1 MVNHFTP
8 SVQQPVI
15 AKYVQPYRNGIQ
27 SYNLTRHGIGYVL
40 RGKKY
45 IYDGDIRHQVNR
57 GDIFFLNAGHHYIE
71 DIPENGKP
79 FEQIIFYYTPAQ
91 LARILSQL
99 SLTYQMEIVNN
110 HSCDNCRESSH
121 VIYPASNN
129 IRNFFSTTNQYIKD
143 ELFTHDETAENL
155 KMTELIYLIVSQEDN
170 CIKSKIMANA
180 DSAKE
185 SFEQIVFAH
194 IFAVWWTLSRAGV
207 LLDGESGHFLPF
219 DALNGFVLLPFGNF
233 FLRIRTWWFFVSRPR
248 REWKKLNTTAL
259 LGSILAVLL
268 AVVLVKISAPAAM
281 DKCRDKLLDLMG
293 GQTDFRAAFSAVGRA
308 VSGQGAVG
316 QALNDAY
323 TAVFGPQQTVP
334 EGTAD
339 PAAYSAET
347 TPGDVC
353 LSLIHI

>member
-57 GDIFFLNAGHHYIE
+57 GDVFFLNAGHHYIE

-194 IFAVWWTLSRAGV
+194 IFDDIAINDLARLCNRSLTSFKKEFKKHYFEPPHRWFIKQRLMHARLLLISTNKSVSEIGNECAFPNTSHFIKLFKKTYDYTPAGYRHRHRSDTPDDSQPM
-207 LLDGESGHFLPF
+207 LDS
-219 DALNGFVLLPFGNF
+219 
-233 FLRIRTWWFFVSRPR
+233 T
-248 REWKKLNTTAL
+248 
-259 LGSILAVLL
+259 
-268 AVVLVKISAPAAM
+268 PAAV
-281 DKCRDKLLDLMG
+281 
-293 GQTDFRAAFSAVGRA
+293 SASV
-308 VSGQGAVG
+308 
-316 QALNDAY
+316 
-323 TAVFGPQQTVP
+323 
-334 EGTAD
+334 
-339 PAAYSAET
+339 
-347 TPGDVC
+347 
-353 LSLIHI
+353 

>member
-79 FEQIIFYYTPAQ
+79 FEQIIFYYTPAL

-180 DSAKE
+180 DSSKE

-194 IFAVWWTLSRAGV
+194 IFDDIAINDLARLCNRSLTS
-207 LLDGESGHFLPF
+207 F
-219 DALNGFVLLPFGNF
+219 
-233 FLRIRTWWFFVSRPR
+233 
-248 REWKKLNTTAL
+248 KKEFKKHYFMTRYQK
-259 LGSILAVLL
+259 G
-268 AVVLVKISAPAAM
+268 M
-281 DKCRDKLLDLMG
+281 
-293 GQTDFRAAFSAVGRA
+293 
-308 VSGQGAVG
+308 
-316 QALNDAY
+316 
-323 TAVFGPQQTVP
+323 P
-334 EGTAD
+334 EV
-339 PAAYSAET
+339 Y
-347 TPGDVC
+347 
-353 LSLIHI
+353 